1 MRKMIAMFVIA
12 ASVAAC
18 SESTEEVVVEGTS
31 VDTTAVLDSTN
42 SQELE
47 DAAYEAEAS
56 AE

>member
-42 SQELE
+42 PQELE
-47 DAAYEAEAS
+47 DAAYEVEAS

>member
-18 SESTEEVVVEGTS
+18 NESTEEVVVEGTP
-31 VDTTAVLDSTN
+31 VDTTVVLDSTN
-42 SQELE
+42 PQELE
-47 DAAYEAEAS
+47 DAAYEVEAS